1 MPRRPGAP
9 THPVPSRGLRRVR
22 GSPADRTVRLSA
34 SKGLHQG
41 PTRPCRYTGGTI
53 SVDLR
58 TRPCTP
64 TTTHHAGT
72 VSGRRSRRRCQVDR
86 WAHRALL
93 RTVAAWP
100 ALHPWRLGDD
110 KESRR
115 SLVWNAV
122 PVSSAVPVDESV
134 IDASQGLAVL
144 TQTAPPPALSLGDVG
159 ADGEVLGGAT
169 LRASSSMTGALL
181 SALASGLSRATADAV
196 ADAVRQPA
204 DVIDSCRR

>member
-1 MPRRPGAP
+1 MSIHRGHHFSRLGDPTTHPYDDSPCWDGEWTPVTPAP
-9 THPVPSRGLRRVR
+9 T
-22 GSPADRTVRLSA
+22 
-34 SKGLHQG
+34 
-41 PTRPCRYTGGTI
+41 
-53 SVDLR
+53 VDM
-58 TRPCTP
+58 
-64 TTTHHAGT
+64 
-72 VSGRRSRRRCQVDR
+72 

-100 ALHPWRLGDD
+100 ALHPWHLGDD
-110 KESRR
+110 KGSRR

-159 ADGEVLGGAT
+159 ADGEVLGGT
-169 LRASSSMTGALL
+169 TRRASSSMTGALL
-181 SALASGLSRATADAV
+181 SALASGLSHARADAV